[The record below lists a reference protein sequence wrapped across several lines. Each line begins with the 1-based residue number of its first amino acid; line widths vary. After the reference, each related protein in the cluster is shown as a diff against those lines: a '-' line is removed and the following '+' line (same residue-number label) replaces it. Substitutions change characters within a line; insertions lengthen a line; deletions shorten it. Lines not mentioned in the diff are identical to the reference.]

1 MALSMHVFALVT
13 QVPNVSEEMKYGAA
27 LVLVLIVLIF
37 NSISIALRWY
47 LRRHRRW

>member
-13 QVPNVSEEMKYGAA
+13 QVPNVSDELKYGTA
-27 LVLVLIVLIF
+27 LVLVAIVVAF
-37 NSISIALRWY
+37 NSASIALRLY